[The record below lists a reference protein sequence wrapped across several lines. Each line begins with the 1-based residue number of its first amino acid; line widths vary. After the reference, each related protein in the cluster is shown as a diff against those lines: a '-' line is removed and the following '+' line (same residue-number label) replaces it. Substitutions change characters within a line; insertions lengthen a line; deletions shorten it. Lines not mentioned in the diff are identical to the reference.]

1 MNRKKKEERTL
12 TVKELP
18 AAERPYERLRFHG
31 EESLSDVELLAILLR
46 SGTKTQSVLEVAK
59 SVLYAPEGDG
69 GLQNLRQLTLEQ
81 LAGITGIGT
90 VKAIQL
96 KAIAELAKRLAV
108 QPYHKERIVIRQ
120 AADVA
125 RYLQPVMQDYRQE
138 VVKAVFLNTKHCV
151 IRVKDVF
158 IGGLSSSAVHP
169 RELFAEAICCG
180 AAAVI
185 VCHNHPSGDATPS
198 RQDIDTTRRLIE
210 SGELLGIPVLDH
222 LVFGDSTWESILPYM
237 LSEKKKNDIERG
249 LEI

>member
-1 MNRKKKEERTL
+1 MNRKKKEERIL

-18 AAERPYERLRFHG
+18 AVERPYEKLRFHG

-46 SGTKTQSVLEVAK
+46 SGTKKQSVLEVAK
-59 SVLYAPEGDG
+59 AVLYGQPGDG
-69 GLQNLRQLTLEQ
+69 GLQNLRQLTVEQ

-96 KAIAELAKRLAV
+96 KAVAELAKRLAM
-108 QPYHKERIVIRQ
+108 QPYHKDKVVIRQ

-138 VVKAVFLNTKHCV
+138 VVKAVFLNTRHCI

-158 IGGLSSSAVHP
+158 VGGLSLSAVHP

-198 RQDIDTTRRLIE
+198 RQDIETTERLVE
-210 SGELLGIPVLDH
+210 AGALLGISVLDH
-222 LVFGDSTWESILPYM
+222 LVFGDGTWESILPYM
-237 LSEKKKNDIERG
+237 LSEKRKET
-249 LEI
+249 